1 MSSSKLQIADPVRFA
16 ETIFGV
22 KLWRAQKDL
31 LHAIVDNRRVACKSC
46 HASGKTYAAA
56 LAALWFCA
64 RYADARVVVIAP
76 GWRLVRSV
84 FWSEVHGLLKKARYK
99 LPTTKLNETELA
111 FGPKNLILGMSTAD
125 SGRLQGQHS
134 ARLLVIID
142 ETPAIDPDFWPSIEG
157 TLSSGDSRLL
167 ILGNP
172 TVVGGPFYD
181 AFGRNRSS
189 WTTFSISAF
198 DTPNL
203 AGLTVDSLLALPDAE
218 LDDNPYPFLTTRRWV
233 RERHG
238 EWFNGGIENSP
249 LWASRVLGEFPTES
263 TNALFPLS
271 ALEAA
276 RRPAVDPG
284 RDVVVGV
291 DVAGPGKDRT
301 VAIAVAGGAI
311 LDVGTWTEPDARGPI
326 VEFCRRWSSRL
337 RLVNVDSI
345 GIGFHVVSHVRDQ
358 GFRTVGINVATSA
371 KDKERFSNSKAQRY
385 WHLRERFLRG
395 EISGLS
401 DEMLAELAG
410 IGYVIDPHGKI
421 CVEDKAS
428 VRATLGRSPDLA
440 EALMLCLGEPAYEP
454 FRYVPVGNS
463 FTFHRT
469 TPGSGRELTG
479 REMDQRDD
487 AEAAAQRQHRRFA
500 AYSPRIGRKGVGW

>member
-1 MSSSKLQIADPVRFA
+1 
-16 ETIFGV
+16 
-22 KLWRAQKDL
+22 
-31 LHAIVDNRRVACKSC
+31 
-46 HASGKTYAAA
+46 
-56 LAALWFCA
+56 
-64 RYADARVVVIAP
+64 
-76 GWRLVRSV
+76 
-84 FWSEVHGLLKKARYK
+84 
-99 LPTTKLNETELA
+99 
-111 FGPKNLILGMSTAD
+111 
-125 SGRLQGQHS
+125 
-134 ARLLVIID
+134 
-142 ETPAIDPDFWPSIEG
+142 
-157 TLSSGDSRLL
+157 
-167 ILGNP
+167 
-172 TVVGGPFYD
+172 
-181 AFGRNRSS
+181 
-189 WTTFSISAF
+189 
-198 DTPNL
+198 
-203 AGLTVDSLLALPDAE
+203 
-218 LDDNPYPFLTTRRWV
+218 
-233 RERHG
+233 
-238 EWFNGGIENSP
+238 
-249 LWASRVLGEFPTES
+249 
-263 TNALFPLS
+263 
-271 ALEAA
+271 
-276 RRPAVDPG
+276 
-284 RDVVVGV
+284 
-291 DVAGPGKDRT
+291 
-301 VAIAVAGGAI
+301 
-311 LDVGTWTEPDARGPI
+311 
-326 VEFCRRWSSRL
+326 
-337 RLVNVDSI
+337 
-345 GIGFHVVSHVRDQ
+345 VVSHVRDQ

>member
-1 MSSSKLQIADPVRFA
+1 
-16 ETIFGV
+16 
-22 KLWRAQKDL
+22 
-31 LHAIVDNRRVACKSC
+31 
-46 HASGKTYAAA
+46 
-56 LAALWFCA
+56 
-64 RYADARVVVIAP
+64 
-76 GWRLVRSV
+76 
-84 FWSEVHGLLKKARYK
+84 
-99 LPTTKLNETELA
+99 
-111 FGPKNLILGMSTAD
+111 MSTAD

-233 RERHG
+233 RQRHG

-301 VAIAVAGGAI
+301 VAIAVPSSMSAPGPSRMRADRSWNSAGGGHRVCA
-311 LDVGTWTEPDARGPI
+311 
-326 VEFCRRWSSRL
+326 WST
-337 RLVNVDSI
+337 SI
-345 GIGFHVVSHVRDQ
+345 R
-358 GFRTVGINVATSA
+358 
-371 KDKERFSNSKAQRY
+371 
-385 WHLRERFLRG
+385 
-395 EISGLS
+395 SGL
-401 DEMLAELAG
+401 DF
-410 IGYVIDPHGKI
+410 
-421 CVEDKAS
+421 
-428 VRATLGRSPDLA
+428 TWSPMCAIRGFGL
-440 EALMLCLGEPAYEP
+440 
-454 FRYVPVGNS
+454 
-463 FTFHRT
+463 
-469 TPGSGRELTG
+469 
-479 REMDQRDD
+479 
-487 AEAAAQRQHRRFA
+487 
-500 AYSPRIGRKGVGW
+500 